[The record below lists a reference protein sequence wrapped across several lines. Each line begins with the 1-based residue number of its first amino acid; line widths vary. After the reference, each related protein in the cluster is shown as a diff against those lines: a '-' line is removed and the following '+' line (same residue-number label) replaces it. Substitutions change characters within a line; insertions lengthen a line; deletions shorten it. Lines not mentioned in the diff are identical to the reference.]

1 MCVLKIIPSVN
12 FHARNENE
20 TRFNDEQQETEEKLD
35 LIFYTRFCDKNEI
48 LLSVKFLR
56 DKPSKR

>member
-1 MCVLKIIPSVN
+1 MN

-20 TRFNDEQQETEEKLD
+20 TRFNDEQRETEEKLD